1 MKKNALVLVVGG
13 LLIFGLRISVFGS
26 DIAWQEIGREN
37 RNLATVLIDPDN
49 PNIIYIGAN
58 NSVLKTEDGGKSWKN
73 TLTIKGQNK
82 SVNSLKF
89 SPADRNAIYVATGNG
104 LFYSANCGKSWDR
117 VFKGRSYSEN
127 ECTAFVVLPLGIYLG
142 TKEGLFVSN
151 DLGRSWHKETG
162 KLSNSHIITIAS
174 SFKEPESIYL
184 ACVDGIF
191 KSKDKGLSW
200 EKIFNVHPTE
210 GDSDHEEK
218 IEGQDE
224 EEQFS
229 DIRYL
234 TLDPNNLNHLYLAT
248 SRGVY
253 RSQDKGGS
261 WDLLS
266 GAGLIQRDVK
276 FLLVSGES
284 QLYAVNKSGIF
295 KYDNDHWQ
303 ELSLGLMA
311 TEISFLALDNQ
322 NNLYAASDKGL
333 FKREHFSLKD
343 KEKYDALTLYSR
355 NEPKIGEI
363 QKAAV
368 RYAQVEPE
376 KIKEWRRL
384 AAKRALLPNLSVGI
398 DRDNNRTTSSSI
410 WGIYGNGSTPGRYY
424 IGPDDQTRYKNKN
437 YSISLTWELGDLIY
451 SDAQTSI
458 DARSRLTTQLRG
470 DILDEVT
477 KLYFERLRVKVELD
491 NLSIED
497 KKKRFEKELK
507 LQELTASLDGL
518 TGGYFSQHLVKDGS

>member
-1 MKKNALVLVVGG
+1 MNKNRVVAVVAG
-13 LLIFGLRISVFGS
+13 LLIFGFRIAVFAG

-37 RNLATVLIDPDN
+37 RNLRTILVSPEN
-49 PNIIYIGAN
+49 PRVIYVGSSNA
-58 NSVLKTEDGGKSWKN
+58 VLKTQDGGNSWSSILSVKGGN
-73 TLTIKGQNK
+73 TT
-82 SVNSLKF
+82 VNFLLF
-89 SPADRNAIYVATGNG
+89 DPANSNAIYAATGNG
-104 LFYSANCGKSWDR
+104 LFYSANCGKSWNR
-117 VFKGRSYSEN
+117 IFKGKNYFEN
-127 ECTAFVVLPLGIYLG
+127 ECRVLAVLTPRIYLG
-142 TKEGLFVSN
+142 TKGGLFISS
-151 DLGRSWHKETG
+151 DHGRSWHKETANFG
-162 KLSNSHIITIAS
+162 SSNILAVAS
-174 SFKEPESIYL
+174 NQKEPDYIYI
-184 ACVDGIF
+184 ACVDGIL
-191 KSKDKGLSW
+191 KSKDKGSSW
-200 EKIFNVHPTE
+200 EKIFNAHPTE
-210 GDSDHEEK
+210 VDSDNEEK

-224 EEQFS
+224 EERFS
-229 DIRYL
+229 DIRYFAL
-234 TLDPNNLNHLYLAT
+234 EENNSNHLYLAT

-253 RSQDKGGS
+253 RSQDRGSS

-284 QLYAVNKSGIF
+284 QLYSANKSGIF

-311 TEISFLALDNQ
+311 TEISFLALDSQ

-333 FKREHFSLKD
+333 FRTENFHISD
-343 KEKYDALTLYSR
+343 KEKHDAFALYSR

-368 RYAQVEPE
+368 RYAEVEPE

-384 AAKRALLPNLSVGI
+384 AAKRALLPSLSVGI

-437 YSISLTWELGDLIY
+437 YSISLTWQLGDLIY
-451 SDAQTSI
+451 SDDQTSI
-458 DARSRLTTQLRG
+458 DVRSRLTTQLRG

-477 KLYFERLRVKVELD
+477 KLYFERLRVKMELD

-497 KKKRFEKELK
+497 RKKRFEKELK
-507 LQELTASLDGL
+507 LQELIASLDGL
-518 TGGYFSQHLVKDGS
+518 TGGYFSQHLAKGGS

>member
-1 MKKNALVLVVGG
+1 MRKTVVALAVMWLCLFV
-13 LLIFGLRISVFGS
+13 FRIGVFAG

-37 RNLATVLIDPDN
+37 RNLKTVLIDPGN
-49 PNIIYIGAN
+49 PKIIYLGTN

-73 TLTIKGQNK
+73 TLSIKGQNK
-82 SVNSLKF
+82 SVNFLLFGPSD
-89 SPADRNAIYVATGNG
+89 SNSIYAATGNG
-104 LFYSANCGKSWDR
+104 LFYSVNCGKSWNR
-117 VFKGRSYSEN
+117 IFKGKNYFEN

-142 TKEGLFVSN
+142 TKKGFFVSN

-174 SFKEPESIYL
+174 SFKEPDGIYV

-191 KSKDKGLSW
+191 KSKDKGSSW
-200 EKIFNVHPTE
+200 EKIFNARPAEV
-210 GDSDHEEK
+210 DSDNEEK

-224 EEQFS
+224 EGRLS
-229 DIRYL
+229 DIRYF
-234 TLDPNNLNHLYLAT
+234 TLEENNPSHLYAAT

-253 RSQDKGGS
+253 RSQDRGLS

-276 FLLVSGES
+276 FLLISGES
-284 QLYAVNKSGIF
+284 QLYAANKSGIF
-295 KYDNDHWQ
+295 KYDNAHWQ

-311 TEISFLALDNQ
+311 AEVSFLALDSQ

-333 FKREHFSLKD
+333 FKTENFHIPD
-343 KEKYDALTLYSR
+343 KEKHDALDLYSR

-368 RYAQVEPE
+368 RYAQVDPE

-384 AAKRALLPNLSVGI
+384 AAKRALLPSLSIGM
-398 DRDNNRTTSSSI
+398 DRDHNRTVSSSI

-424 IGPDDQTRYKNKN
+424 IGPDDQTRYRNN
-437 YSISLTWELGDLIY
+437 NLSVSLTWELGDLIY

-458 DARSRLTTQLRG
+458 DVRSRLNTQLRG

-477 KLYFERLRVKVELD
+477 KLYFERLRVKMELD

-497 KKKRFEKELK
+497 RKKRFEKELK
-507 LQELTASLDGL
+507 LQELAALLDGL
-518 TGGYFSQHLVKDGS
+518 TGGYFSQLLTQD